1 MKRGTKTMG
10 TRKSAR
16 WSDGIAIIGMSGRF
30 PGADT
35 LAQYWTNLRDGAESI
50 SYYSAQE
57 LAASGLDPAA
67 LDHPNFVNAG
77 SILKDID
84 MFDAGFFGFTPREA
98 ESLDPQK
105 RLFLEC
111 AWQALE
117 EAGYDPSRY
126 DGPIGAYA
134 GCAMSSYL
142 YQLERNQELI
152 DLLGVIQILIGNDKD
167 YLTTLVSYKLDLKGP
182 SLSIQT
188 TCSTSLVAVCV
199 ACQALLNEECDMA
212 LAGGVCVRVPQK
224 TGYYHEPGGIYSPDG
239 HCRVFDSKAGG
250 VVFGNGVGVVVLKRL
265 ADALDDRDDI
275 HAVIR
280 GAAINNDGARKAS
293 YAAPGVDGQAEVIAK
308 AQRMAGVQ
316 PLDISYIEAHG
327 TGTPVGDPIE
337 IAALSKVFGDGAG
350 RRNFCAVGSVKTNFG
365 HLDHAAGIAGLIKTV
380 LCLKNKTLV
389 PSLHFE
395 TANPSIDFAN
405 SPFYV
410 STRAADWQPA
420 TLPRRAGVSAFGIGG
435 TNAHVILEEAPPSKT
450 KKSSRPAQL
459 LLMSA
464 KSRTALDNAT
474 AALGEE
480 LEKNPK
486 LNLADVAY
494 TLQVGRKACRY
505 RRVLVARNT
514 EEAALT
520 LKTGGP
526 QKIYTGEASATARSV
541 YFMFSG
547 QGSQYVNMAAD
558 LLRVEP
564 TFRKQFMTCAG
575 LLSSRFGLDLERAIY
590 ASALETETAAQLLK
604 QTSITQPALFTIE
617 YALARLWQEW
627 GLHPKGMI
635 GHSIGEYVAA
645 CLSGVLSL
653 EDALMLVFER
663 GRMMQELPAGSMLA
677 IPLPEDEAR
686 HLLCEQ
692 LSVAAVNESSMCVVS
707 GPTGEIEQLIADLA
721 AKGIDSRR
729 LHTSHAF
736 HSSMM
741 DPILDQFG
749 ERVAGLTLKAP
760 QLPFISNLTGNWMT
774 AAQATD
780 PAYWVQHLRGTVR
793 FADGLSTLLNDSNA
807 VLLEVGPGQTLSSF
821 VRRHSARA
829 GTQVVLSS
837 LRHPHEAE
845 NDGEFILTTL
855 GQLWLAGVEIDW
867 EKVHAHERRRRV
879 HLPTYCFDRQKYWAE
894 ASNSNGDNGSAL
906 GKRPDMSDWF
916 YTPSWKYTVAPEPLK
931 PLESSE
937 QATTEDSNWLIFA
950 DNHLGPALL
959 KILKA
964 QGKTVIKVRPA
975 NAFAQPGADAYEINH
990 TEPSHYAELFR
1001 RLSERHLFPAHIA
1014 HLWGVS
1020 SDAATDSESALL
1032 NRQQDLGLY
1041 SVLFAAQAIT
1051 ALDASASID
1060 FAIVTS
1066 GLHMV
1071 TGPEKISPGKATV
1084 LGACKALPQEYPSL
1098 RCRSID
1104 VVMPEAAETAALDR
1118 LASQLLTEIVTDSA
1132 DTVVAYR
1139 DGHRWVQFFEQV
1151 GLTESAESIPLL
1163 REGGVYLI
1171 TGGLGNIGLAL
1182 AEELAR
1188 CMFTRIV
1195 LLGRA
1200 GLPPRREWSNW
1211 LLNRAD
1217 DDPTCH
1223 RIRKVQAIESLGS
1236 EVLVVSADVADEA
1249 ALTSAVERIV
1259 AIYGDIHGVIHAAG
1273 TIAPDTFAPIGQTDR
1288 ALCERHFAPKIRG
1301 ILTLEKVLREKP
1313 LDFWLMVS
1321 SLSSVLAGIGFTG
1334 YAAANIFLDAFAA
1347 AHNWADGSPW
1357 ISVNW
1362 DAWES
1367 QDEADHSSEVPSAAS
1382 ITAREGV
1389 ETFRRILAWGSL
1401 QQVVI
1406 SASDLQRRIEQWIT
1420 PRNFMQV
1427 TQTHKRSSGALHARP
1442 NMLGPYVAPGNQ
1454 LEQGIADIWQEVL
1467 GVDQIGVHDNF
1478 FTELNGSS
1486 LLATQLVARLRSRFK
1501 TDLPLQQFFKAPTI
1515 AQIALAMQSNG
1526 AGAAQGAT
1534 PQYSAVVV

>member
-1 MKRGTKTMG
+1 MG

-30 PGADT
+30 PGAET
-35 LAQYWTNLRDGAESI
+35 LAEFWTNLRDGEESI

-57 LAASGLDPAA
+57 LAADGLDPSA
-67 LDHPNFVNAG
+67 LSHPNFVNAG

-126 DGPIGAYA
+126 DGAIGAYA

-182 SLSIQT
+182 SMGIQT
-188 TCSTSLVAVCV
+188 TCSTSLVSVCV
-199 ACQALLNEECDMA
+199 ACQALLNDECDMA

-224 TGYYHEPGGIYSPDG
+224 TGYYYEPGGIYSPDG

-265 ADALDDRDDI
+265 ADALADRDAI

-280 GAAINNDGARKAS
+280 GAAINNDGARKGS
-293 YAAPGVDGQAEVIAK
+293 YAAPGVAGQAEVIHK
-308 AQRMAGVQ
+308 AQTMAGVQ
-316 PLDISYIEAHG
+316 PKDISYIEAHG

-337 IAALSKVFGDGAG
+337 IAALSKVFGDESG

-380 LCLKNKTLV
+380 LCLKHKMLV

-395 TANPSIDFAN
+395 TANPSIDFTD

-410 STRAADWQPA
+410 STLAANWQPA

-435 TNAHVILEEAPPSKT
+435 TNAHVILEEAPQAKT
-450 KKSSRPAQL
+450 RKSSKPAQL

-480 LEKNPK
+480 LEKQRK

-494 TLQVGRKACRY
+494 TMQVGRKACHY
-505 RRVLVARNT
+505 RRFLVARNT
-514 EEAALT
+514 KEAALT
-520 LKTGGP
+520 LRTGGP
-526 QKIYTGEASATARSV
+526 QRIYTGEPSAAGCSV
-541 YFMFSG
+541 FFMFSG
-547 QGSQYVNMAAD
+547 QGSQYVNMASE

-564 TFRKQFMTCAG
+564 TFRKQFMECAG
-575 LLSSRFGLDLERAIY
+575 FLSSRFGLDLERAIY
-590 ASALETETAAQLLK
+590 ASAEEMETAAQLLK
-604 QTSITQPALFTIE
+604 QTSLAQPALFTIE
-617 YALARLWQEW
+617 YALAKLWQKW
-627 GLHPKGMI
+627 GLRPKGMI

-653 EDALMLVFER
+653 EDALLLVFER
-663 GRMMQELPAGSMLA
+663 GRMMQALPAGSMLA

-686 HLLCEQ
+686 RLLGEK
-692 LSVAAVNESSMCVVS
+692 LSVAAVNENSMCVVS
-707 GPTGEIEQLIADLA
+707 GPNVEIEQLVLDLA
-721 AKGIDSRR
+721 GKGIDTRR

-736 HSSMM
+736 HSGMM

-749 ERVAGLTLKAP
+749 ERLASLTLNVP
-760 QLPFISNLTGNWMT
+760 QLPFISNLTGTWIT
-774 AAQATD
+774 DAQATD

-793 FADGLSTLLNDSNA
+793 FADGLATLLNDSSA
-807 VLLEVGPGQTLSSF
+807 ILLEVGPGQTLSSF
-821 VRRHSARA
+821 VRRHPARA

-845 NDGEFILTTL
+845 GDSEFILNTL

-867 EKVHAHERRRRV
+867 ASVHAHERCRRV
-879 HLPTYCFDRQKYWAE
+879 HLPTYSFDRQRYWAE
-894 ASNSNGDNGSAL
+894 ASSSADSASAL
-906 GKRPDMSDWF
+906 AKRPDMSDWF
-916 YTPSWKYTVAPEPLK
+916 YTPSWKYTVPPEPPSSEESSEPLK
-931 PLESSE
+931 PLELATPQDSS
-937 QATTEDSNWLIFA
+937 WLIFA
-950 DNHLGPALL
+950 DKHVGPALL

-964 QGKTVIKVRPA
+964 QGKTVIKVLPA

-990 TEPSHYAELFR
+990 RDPSHYTELFR
-1001 RLSERHLFPAHIA
+1001 RLRERKLFPGRIA
-1014 HLWGVS
+1014 HLWGIS
-1020 SDAATDSESALL
+1020 TDKASDSEAALL
-1032 NRQQDLGLY
+1032 NQQQDLGLY
-1041 SVLFAAQAIT
+1041 SVLSAAQAIT
-1051 ALDASASID
+1051 AQDASASVD

-1071 TGPEKISPGKATV
+1071 TGPEKINPGKATV
-1084 LGACKALPQEYPSL
+1084 LGACKAIPQEYPSL

-1104 VVMPEAAETAALDR
+1104 VVLPEAKEVAGLER
-1118 LASQLLTEIVTDSA
+1118 LAAQLLTEIVTDSA

-1151 GLTESAESIPLL
+1151 RLSESAESIPLL

-1195 LLGRA
+1195 LLGRS

-1217 DDPTCH
+1217 DDPTCR

-1236 EVLVVSADVADEA
+1236 EVLVVSADVADPV
-1249 ALTSAVERIV
+1249 ALGNAVERII

-1288 ALCERHFAPKIRG
+1288 ALCEKHFGPKIRG
-1301 ILTLEKVLREKP
+1301 VLALEEVLRGMP

-1367 QDEADHSSEVPSAAS
+1367 QDEMEHSAEVPSAAS

-1420 PRNFMQV
+1420 PRNFAQV
-1427 TQTHKRSSGALHARP
+1427 TETQKKRSGALHARP
-1442 NMLGPYVAPGNQ
+1442 SMLRPYVAPGNQ
-1454 LEQGIADIWQEVL
+1454 LEQGITDIWQEVL
-1467 GVDQIGVHDNF
+1467 GVDHIGVHDNF
-1478 FTELNGSS
+1478 FTELNGNS

-1515 AQIALAMQSNG
+1515 AQIALSMQSNG
-1526 AGAAQGAT
+1526 TAASQDEKT
-1534 PQYSAVVV
+1534 QYSTVVV